1 MSTASHPT
9 SIRLSK
15 ETLALLDQRAR
26 ETKRSRSFLVE
37 QAVRKHLAV
46 VSEHADGNDANRK
59 LERLQAFKG
68 AGAKLYRPLSSEQ
81 IEALHRDFSGDDE

>member
-9 SIRLSK
+9 SVRLSK

-37 QAVRKHLAV
+37 QAIRRHLAA
-46 VSEHADGNDANRK
+46 VSELADASETARK
-59 LERLQAFKG
+59 IERLRGFKG
-68 AGAKLYRPLSSEQ
+68 IGAKLYRPLSANE
-81 IEALHRDFSGDDE
+81 INDLRREFSGDDE